1 MGYLYEELI
10 RKFSEL
16 SNETAAG
23 HFTPREVIELMVNL
37 LFIEDDDVL
46 AKSGVV
52 RTVYD
57 PAAGTGGMLA
67 TAEKHLRSMNPNA
80 TLEVFGQELNAKT
93 YAVCRSDMM
102 LKGQNAENI
111 VCGNSLSSDGFKGRT
126 FDYMLANPPFGVDWG
141 KYAQPIK
148 DEAAELGYDGR
159 FGSGLPR
166 KSDGSMLFLMQMIS
180 KMKKPEDG
188 GSTVAIV
195 FNGSPLFTGTAGGGE
210 SEIRRWIIE
219 NDWLEAIVALP
230 EQMFYN
236 TGIATYFWVV
246 TNRKADHRKG
256 KVQLIDAREMWEPM
270 RKSLGNKRRYMS
282 QEQIKAITREY
293 GAFTE
298 SDMVKIFNNSHFG
311 YLRITVERPMRRVF
325 VVDEAAMGRLDAS
338 KVFQRLGKDRKGE
351 EPGTGK
357 DYQQR
362 VRAAFADNSW
372 FQEPQP
378 YDALWAEFVK
388 DLNRYELKPDATMR
402 KLFFDVAGRHDS
414 DAESMLDNKGNPI
427 PDPDLRGNENVPL
440 EGLAV
445 PWMPDP
451 EPRLESEPYRSSIN
465 EFLETEVV
473 PWVPDAWV
481 DHTKTKLGY
490 EIPFSREFYVYT
502 PPRPLAEINTEI
514 EQLEVE
520 ILELLREVKG

>member
-16 SNETAAG
+16 SNETAG
-23 HFTPREVIELMVNL
+23 EHFTPREVIELMVNL

-126 FDYMLANPPFGVDWG
+126 FDYILANPPFGVDWG

-180 KMKKPEDG
+180 KMKNPEDG
-188 GSTVAIV
+188 GSRVAIV
-195 FNGSPLFTGTAGGGE
+195 FIGSPLFTGAAAGGE

-270 RKSLGNKRRYMS
+270 RKSLGNKRRYIS

-311 YLRITVERPMRRVF
+311 YQRITVDRPMRRIWI
-325 VVDEAAMGRLDAS
+325 VDDESIERLQAS
-338 KVFQRLGKDRKGE
+338 KAFANLGKDKKGE
-351 EPGTGK
+351 EAGAGAAR
-357 DYQQR
+357 QEAL
-362 VRAAFADNSW
+362 VAAFGDSSW
-372 FQEPQP
+372 PNPFT
-378 YDALWAEFVK
+378 EF
-388 DLNRYELKPDATMR
+388 DGFWSHYRY
-402 KLFFDVAGRHDS
+402 
-414 DAESMLDNKGNPI
+414 N
-427 PDPDLRGNENVPL
+427 
-440 EGLAV
+440 
-445 PWMPDP
+445 
-451 EPRLESEPYRSSIN
+451 
-465 EFLETEVV
+465 
-473 PWVPDAWV
+473 
-481 DHTKTKLGY
+481 
-490 EIPFSREFYVYT
+490 
-502 PPRPLAEINTEI
+502 I
-514 EQLEVE
+514 EQ
-520 ILELLREVKG
+520 RGVKPKAPIK